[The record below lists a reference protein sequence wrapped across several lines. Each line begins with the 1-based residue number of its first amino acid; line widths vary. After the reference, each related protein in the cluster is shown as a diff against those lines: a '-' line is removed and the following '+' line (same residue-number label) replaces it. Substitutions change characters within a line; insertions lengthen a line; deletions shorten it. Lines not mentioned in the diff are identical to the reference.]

1 MVIKALYLF
10 RTRYTFNKGKK
21 IAIITNEGKLHNM
34 ATNSINAKTSKPSI
48 CENWIPIKTTQVA
61 KNTVQ
66 IQILKARIMG
76 CKYFFILKVLC
87 ISKYMDKKNH
97 FVALIIF
104 SSASK

>member
-1 MVIKALYLF
+1 
-10 RTRYTFNKGKK
+10 
-21 IAIITNEGKLHNM
+21 M

-76 CKYFFILKVLC
+76 KSTLYFKV
-87 ISKYMDKKNH
+87 YG
-97 FVALIIF
+97 
-104 SSASK
+104 